1 MGLYRSAGYQKS
13 DMLTVQDIPTSTPA
27 ASSFTEE
34 TPKRLRSTRAAS
46 SSEFVVCVFTRNILP
61 DMHYDATLLSFGE
74 VSRRMWR
81 DQVQTPLQGQR
92 TSVGKIFDQVAL
104 HYDDAEC

>member
-1 MGLYRSAGYQKS
+1 
-13 DMLTVQDIPTSTPA
+13 MLTVQDIPTSNPA

-46 SSEFVVCVFTRNILP
+46 SASSSEFMVCVFTKNILP
-61 DMHYDATLLSFGE
+61 DTHYDATLLSFGE

-81 DQVQTPLQGQR
+81 DQVQTPPQGQ
-92 TSVGKIFDQVAL
+92 
-104 HYDDAEC
+104 